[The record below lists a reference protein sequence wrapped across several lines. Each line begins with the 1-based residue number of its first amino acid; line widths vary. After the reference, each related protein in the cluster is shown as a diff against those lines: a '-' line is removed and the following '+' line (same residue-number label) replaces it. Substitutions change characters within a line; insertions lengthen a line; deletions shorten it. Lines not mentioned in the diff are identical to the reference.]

1 MHSLRS
7 KLRGPGAFAVDWRRV
22 ACLAVV
28 LGAVAMSAACGAG
41 GNAGDASDQ
50 TGAAADRGPAK
61 VAESEPRPS
70 FVLTDTSGA
79 RFDFRSETEG
89 FLTLL
94 YFGYTNCPDVCP
106 IHFGNI
112 AAALDQV
119 PSSLRGRVK
128 VIFVGV
134 DPPRDSAERIRSW
147 LDHFDTTFIGLTGT
161 DEELR
166 AAQVAAGVPPAERDP
181 ADENGRYA
189 VSHAAWVTAY
199 TAGDEQTWWFPLG
212 VRQVTWAESIEE
224 LAQIGRTES

>member
-1 MHSLRS
+1 MYSLRCAQ
-7 KLRGPGAFAVDWRRV
+7 RGPHAFASDLRSAALLV
-22 ACLAVV
+22 VV
-28 LGAVAMSAACGAG
+28 LGAVALSVACGSNGDG
-41 GNAGDASDQ
+41 GGVSDQ
-50 TGAAADRGPAK
+50 AGAAADRGPAK

-70 FVLTDTSGA
+70 FVLTDTSGV
-79 RFDFRSETEG
+79 RFDFRAETAG
-89 FLTLL
+89 FFTLL

-119 PSSLRGRVK
+119 PSELRWRVK

-134 DPPRDSAERIRSW
+134 DPPRDSPERVRSW

-166 AAQVAAGVPPAERDP
+166 AAQVAAGVPPSERGP
-181 ADENGRYA
+181 ADENGRYG
-189 VSHAAWVTAY
+189 VSHAAWVTGY

-224 LAQIGRTES
+224 LTQIGRTNS